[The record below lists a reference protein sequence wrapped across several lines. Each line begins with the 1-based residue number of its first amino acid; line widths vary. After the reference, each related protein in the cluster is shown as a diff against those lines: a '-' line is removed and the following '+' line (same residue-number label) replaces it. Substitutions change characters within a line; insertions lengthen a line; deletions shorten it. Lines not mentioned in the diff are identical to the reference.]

1 MRVKFT
7 CQYFV
12 VFGFLKG
19 TFFFSQKGED
29 ALALLWGPWMI
40 SLYLAPVWKD
50 WALGHLQAL
59 CQGGSWGQEVG
70 ALGASART
78 LLTD

>member
-1 MRVKFT
+1 M
-7 CQYFV
+7 
-12 VFGFLKG
+12 
-19 TFFFSQKGED
+19 
-29 ALALLWGPWMI
+29 M
-40 SLYLAPVWKD
+40 SLYLALVWKD